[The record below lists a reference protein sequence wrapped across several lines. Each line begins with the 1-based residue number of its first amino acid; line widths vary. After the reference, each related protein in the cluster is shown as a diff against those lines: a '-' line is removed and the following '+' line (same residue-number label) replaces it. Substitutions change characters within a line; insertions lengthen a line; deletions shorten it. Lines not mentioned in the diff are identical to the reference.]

1 MTMANPNAE
10 INAFLEASQKAMA
23 PLVRFSELSARA
35 VERAA
40 RFQYEVAGD
49 ALNFAL
55 ANLHTGTQAKDV
67 PSLMQKSA
75 ELANQFVEKQAQ
87 RSQDLVKLAG
97 EYQAEFTHWFDKL
110 TTELPVKAVK
120 LGSAKA

>member
-10 INAFLEASQKAMA
+10 INAFLEASQKAVA
-23 PLVRFSELSARA
+23 PLLRLNELSARA

-55 ANLHTGTQAKDV
+55 ANLHTSTQAKDV
-67 PSLMQKSA
+67 PSLLQKSA
-75 ELANQFVEKQAQ
+75 ELANQYVEKQAQ

-97 EYQAEFTHWFDKL
+97 EYQAEFTQWFDKL
-110 TTELPVKAVK
+110 TTELPAKVVK

>member
-1 MTMANPNAE
+1 MANPNAE

-23 PLVRFSELSARA
+23 PLLRFNELSARA

-40 RFQYEVAGD
+40 RFHYDVAGD

-55 ANLHTGTQAKDV
+55 ANLHTSTQAKDV
-67 PSLMQKSA
+67 PSLLQKSA
-75 ELANQFVEKQAQ
+75 ELANQFVERQTQ

-97 EYQAEFTHWFDKL
+97 EYQAEFTQWFDKL
-110 TTELPVKAVK
+110 TTELPAKAMK
-120 LGSAKA
+120 ISAKA

>member
-10 INAFLEASQKAMA
+10 INAFLEASQKAVA
-23 PLVRFSELSARA
+23 PLLRFNELSARA
-35 VERAA
+35 VERAV

-55 ANLHTGTQAKDV
+55 ANLHTSTQAKDV
-67 PSLMQKSA
+67 ASLMQKSA
-75 ELANQFVEKQAQ
+75 ELANQFVEKQTQ

-97 EYQAEFTHWFDKL
+97 EYQTEFTQWFDRL
-110 TTELPVKAVK
+110 TTELPAKAMK
-120 LGSAKA
+120 LGAKA